1 MEKLMASQNTG
12 DESDVDQRPTC
23 TTKSQPIECK
33 VLAGFHIDEIVQN
46 HIFSTHHG
54 YSAKD
59 LRSSDPWYMENA
71 YQYTGIRIG
80 LRILGKQK

>member
-59 LRSSDPWYMENA
+59 LRSSDPYEVPNYHEDTSHPPTA
-71 YQYTGIRIG
+71 GASGI
-80 LRILGKQK
+80 